1 MLMPTT
7 RPGDYGMCSKVTI
20 KSKLIVFHKPKEWE
34 PIWARILEEHG
45 ARMAIRW
52 VMQRDLGFTVR
63 HHRGLVPNLPGQSW
77 RGGSNMHYEDQ
88 IHLDFFTDAAQSWF
102 QLRYL

>member
-1 MLMPTT
+1 
-7 RPGDYGMCSKVTI
+7 MCSKVTI
-20 KSKLIVFHKPKEWE
+20 KSKLIVFHKPGEWE

-63 HHRGLVPNLPGQSW
+63 HHRGLVPNLPAL
-77 RGGSNMHYEDQ
+77 RHHAGGSNMHYEDQ
-88 IHLDFFTDAAQSWF
+88 IHLDFFTESAQSWF

>member
-1 MLMPTT
+1 MTLKITVKP
-7 RPGDYGMCSKVTI
+7 R
-20 KSKLIVFHKPKEWE
+20 LITFHKPREWE
-34 PIWARILEEHG
+34 PIWDRILEEHG